1 MIDKSFRTL
10 ERIQSQRLNALI
22 GKLSKNDTKQ
32 GFFLEWNSLNMQG
45 NTSNTSRYSK
55 IYMTSSS
62 LIDIST
68 EKCEC

>member
-22 GKLSKNDTKQ
+22 GKLSQNDTKQ

-45 NTSNTSRYSK
+45 NT
-55 IYMTSSS
+55 
-62 LIDIST
+62 
-68 EKCEC
+68 